1 VLRYRLILA
10 ALCGVGFTAL
20 VALLLNVPVVAML
33 ALVLLTP
40 GGILASVLVRSQGLG
55 SPSLVLA
62 GNAIIYSA
70 IVWVAFHFWL
80 RLYGRKAQLL
90 VAALAI
96 PVLILATLTCIPSV
110 SPLWPR
116 GMSQLAD
123 EEKALRTGLPLGMT
137 VDGARAFL
145 RAHGV
150 TCYEYEIHTEG
161 PILQNSRA
169 TILAKPGD
177 RLISA
182 QIETNAEQLPCGY
195 KIQVALVFGTNDR
208 LRESYIERRPVCP

>member
-20 VALLLNVPVVAML
+20 VALLLNVPAVAML

-40 GGILASVLVRSQGLG
+40 GGILGAVLVRSQGLG

-62 GNAIIYSA
+62 ANAIIYSA
-70 IVWVAFHFWL
+70 VVCVAFHFWL
-80 RLYGRKAQLL
+80 RPNGRMAQLL
-90 VAALAI
+90 TAALAI
-96 PVLILATLTCIPSV
+96 PVLLLATLACIPSV

-123 EEKALRTGLPLGMT
+123 EEKALRIGLPLGMT
-137 VDGARAFL
+137 LDGARGILSA
-145 RAHGV
+145 RGV
-150 TCYEYEIHTEG
+150 NYYEYEIHTEG

-169 TILAKPGD
+169 TVLAKPGD

-182 QIETNAEQLPCGY
+182 QIETNAEQLPCSY
-195 KIQVALVFGTNDR
+195 KIQVALVFGADDR
-208 LRESYIERRPVCP
+208 LRKSYIERSPVCP

>member
-1 VLRYRLILA
+1 MLRYRLILA

-20 VALLLNVPVVAML
+20 VALLLNVRLVAIFGL
-33 ALVLLTP
+33 ALLAP

-62 GNAIIYSA
+62 ANAIIYSA
-70 IVWVAFHFWL
+70 IAYFAFHFWL
-80 RLYGRKAQLL
+80 RLDVRKVQLL
-90 VAALAI
+90 VAALTV
-96 PVLILATLTCIPSV
+96 PVLILAGLACIPSV

-116 GMSQLAD
+116 GMSQLAN
-123 EEKALRTGLPLGMT
+123 EEKALRTGLPVGMT
-137 VDGARAFL
+137 MDGARAL
-145 RAHGV
+145 LSARGV
-150 TCYEYEIHTEG
+150 SCYEYEIHTEG

-195 KIQVALVFGTNDR
+195 KIQVALVFGTDDR
-208 LRESYIERRPVCP
+208 LRESYIERSPVCP